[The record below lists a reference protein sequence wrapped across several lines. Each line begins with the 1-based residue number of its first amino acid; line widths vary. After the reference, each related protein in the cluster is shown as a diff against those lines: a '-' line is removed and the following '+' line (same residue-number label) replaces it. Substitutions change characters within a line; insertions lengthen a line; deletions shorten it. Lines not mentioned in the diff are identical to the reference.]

1 MKTNHLKSIRLKL
14 WLFIILLALSGITAF
29 PLQTELA
36 FLSKYVSLFPSF
48 IQPWLIEVNSAISNT
63 PLIVLYGTDWLA
75 FAHLVIALYFIPVIL
90 NPLQYQLNIKMGMIA
105 CIAVFP
111 LAFICG
117 PIRGIPFFHQ
127 IIDVSFGFFGFILLL
142 NIYNNINQ
150 LKSKL

>member
-36 FLSKYVSLFPSF
+36 FLSKYVCLFPSF
-48 IQPWLIEVNSAISNT
+48 IQNWLIEVNTAVSKT
-63 PLIVLYGTDWLA
+63 PSLVLYGTDWLA
-75 FAHLVIALYFIPVIL
+75 FAHLVIALYFIPVII
-90 NPLQYQLNIKMGMIA
+90 NPVQYQLNIKMGLIA
-105 CIAVFP
+105 CIGVLP

-127 IIDVSFGFFGFILLL
+127 IIDISFGFFGFILLL
-142 NIYNNINQ
+142 NIYKNINQ